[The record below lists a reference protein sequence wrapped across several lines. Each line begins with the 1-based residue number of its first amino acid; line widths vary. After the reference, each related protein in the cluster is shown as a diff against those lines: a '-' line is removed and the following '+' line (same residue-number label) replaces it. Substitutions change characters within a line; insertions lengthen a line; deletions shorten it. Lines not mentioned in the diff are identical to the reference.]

1 MAAIEAIATVYLE
14 ADVASVEFASLG
26 SYEHLQLRTCIAT
39 DSTHTSGVH
48 RDSYYLYFNTST
60 ATTNSDYSTF
70 GMKGETTTVRA
81 SKDAGIN
88 YIYTEFTAGTTKG
101 IPYFGTCILDILDY
115 GNGAKNTTVMAS
127 VGAVGPVPT
136 TLTES
141 GVGLGS
147 GLWDNVA
154 AVTKLLLTPQL
165 GSNFRRGS
173 EFTLYG
179 IQDS

>member
-1 MAAIEAIATVYLE
+1 MAVIEAIETVYLE

-48 RDSYYLYFNTST
+48 RDSYLLYFNTSSP
-60 ATTNSDYSTF
+60 TTNGDYSTH
-70 GMKGETTTVRA
+70 GMKGETTTARA

-88 YIYTEFTAGTTKG
+88 YIYTEFTAGTTKD
-101 IPYFGTCILDILDY
+101 IPYFGTGVLDILDY
-115 GNGAKNTTVMAS
+115 RNGSKNTTVMAL
-127 VGAVGPVPT
+127 VGAVGPDPT

-147 GLWDNVA
+147 GLWDTPA

-179 IQDS
+179 LKSS